1 MTALAGEGQKIF
13 MVAIPALHPGK
24 AVVQVAT
31 FQVAVSVLGGVETLE
46 QRSAYRRYGAREL
59 GGIVSEGSP
68 IGVRHFRNERPAF
81 VPNTAGAR
89 LRSPAAPF

>member
-31 FQVAVSVLGGVETLE
+31 FQVAVNDLLEIRPPKTARPFEPLLVELNKGIKIPPP
-46 QRSAYRRYGAREL
+46 SKIGA
-59 GGIVSEGSP
+59 V
-68 IGVRHFRNERPAF
+68 
-81 VPNTAGAR
+81 
-89 LRSPAAPF
+89 